1 MYTYIKKNW
10 WWMVTAAIFVIP
22 GVALYIY
29 VLHPILGTPFMNL
42 KEYRG
47 AEYYESGKYLE
58 FEKGSVFRET
68 LDSYEFLKDCQ
79 VTDFYYSDSRYKDSF
94 VYGKRPDVYG
104 VVLDPGENYGE
115 IKAIIA
121 EIGYFENTLNS
132 WEPEKATDVY
142 AITGFA
148 GKDTPEFLFIVGH
161 DVEYLSFI
169 MVTETTKQER
179 KKTYD
184 SLIGVVHFWSPIPFD
199 TP

>member
-58 FEKGSVFRET
+58 FEKGSVFREA

-79 VTDFYYSDSRYKDSF
+79 S
-94 VYGKRPDVYG
+94 
-104 VVLDPGENYGE
+104 
-115 IKAIIA
+115 
-121 EIGYFENTLNS
+121 
-132 WEPEKATDVY
+132 
-142 AITGFA
+142 
-148 GKDTPEFLFIVGH
+148 
-161 DVEYLSFI
+161 
-169 MVTETTKQER
+169 
-179 KKTYD
+179 
-184 SLIGVVHFWSPIPFD
+184 
-199 TP
+199 

>member
-1 MYTYIKKNW
+1 MKEYIKENRNW
-10 WWMVTAAIFVIP
+10 IIAVVIYIVLFLLLFIF
-22 GVALYIY
+22 
-29 VLHPILGTPFMNL
+29 VLHPILGTPFMEFE
-42 KEYRG
+42 EYYG
-47 AEYYESGKYLE
+47 LEYYESGKYLD
-58 FEKGSVFRET
+58 FEKGSVFREA
-68 LDSYEFLKDCQ
+68 LDSFEFLQDCQ

-104 VVLDPGENYGE
+104 VVLDPGENFAE
-115 IKAIIA
+115 IKAQII
-121 EIGYFENTLNS
+121 ETGRFEATLNS
-132 WEPEKATDVY
+132 WEPEKATDAY